1 MIRLGLVSL
10 ATLALAGCATMN
22 GTGEGTTMASASET
36 PAAPAAAPAA
46 AATPAPALPAIPQG
60 TGIFAQAS
68 TLPFEAPDFSKI
80 KDSDYQPAI
89 EQGIAIQ
96 KAEVAQIANN
106 PEAPTFDN
114 TIVALEKSGRMLTR
128 VYNVFSAVQAADTND
143 TLDKIDSATSPQL
156 AGLRDSILLDDKLFA
171 RVRAIYDARESLGL
185 APDQLQLLKI
195 TYDSMVHN
203 GALLSAADKATL
215 KGINEKISSLST
227 DFGQKLT
234 AGTRDGALIVANKAQ
249 LAGMSPAG
257 VAAAAK
263 AASDRGK
270 AGYLIPL
277 QNTTQQPALSSLSD
291 RATRKALFEQS
302 WTRSEKGDAND
313 TRADAAELAQLRAE
327 KAKLLGY
334 PDYASYALFDQ
345 MAKTPATAIRFMDGL
360 VPPLRAEQ
368 DREVKALDAVIA
380 KSGGK
385 FAVKPWD
392 WSYYAEKLRKAKYD
406 LDDAQVKP
414 YFEITNVL
422 ENGVFY
428 AANQLYGLTFR
439 KRTDIPVYNPDVTV
453 YEVFDQDGSPMALF
467 YFDPWKRDNKQGG
480 AWMSNFVE
488 QSTLLGTKPVVF
500 NVENFTKPAAGQ
512 PALVSFD
519 DVTTMFHE
527 FGHALHGMLS
537 NQRYPSIAGTSTAR
551 DFVEFPSQFNEN
563 WATDPKVLANYAKNY
578 KTGAPMPKAL
588 MDKVIAAKKFNQ
600 GYDLGEIVAAAL
612 LDMKWHSLPASAGK
626 QDVDAFEAKALGE
639 TGLDVANVP
648 TRYRSSYFRHIWAN
662 GYAAGY
668 YAYLWT
674 EMLDH
679 DAFQWFEDHGGLTR
693 ANGQRFRDMILSRG
707 HSEDYGVMFRNF
719 TGHDPEVGPMI
730 KARGLDQVPAR

>member
-1 MIRLGLVSL
+1 
-10 ATLALAGCATMN
+10 
-22 GTGEGTTMASASET
+22 MASASET

>member
-467 YFDPWKRDNKQGG
+467 YFYPWKRDNKQGG